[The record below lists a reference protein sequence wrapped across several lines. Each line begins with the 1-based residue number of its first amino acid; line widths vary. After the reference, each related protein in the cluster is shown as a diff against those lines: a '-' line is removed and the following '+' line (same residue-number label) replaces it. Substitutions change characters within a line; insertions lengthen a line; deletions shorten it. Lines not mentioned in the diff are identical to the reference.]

1 MNVAVILS
9 SFDSLAALRASA
21 DSAEGEAV
29 SPVRVSPQSATM
41 TIEFDKGKGSTK
53 FVDFCKHRA
62 LGFTLARSNGGGCCT
77 SVPKPQVVVSKVDK
91 GQQAHRLGVK
101 RGWEIKYIDDVHV
114 TGLEEANKLLEN
126 IMAKYA
132 AA

>member
-77 SVPKPQVVVSKVDK
+77 SVPKPKVVVSKVDK